1 MKIFNS
7 LLILTLLVLG
17 LSVKNLHSQTEL
29 DNMGCCG
36 DEEQMLYWDEWNYW
50 QGKKDSLLKI
60 LSALDADISKLKAE
74 LNAKDRELD
83 DAEAQLYAAVGSD
96 KNGVDAFRKN
106 FAEAEKLI
114 NACKDSKSAAEIRT
128 KYFNQIE
135 ASKIRCLPEF
145 WDRYLAMKTKLEQ
158 CEGKVEQVTGQYTV
172 VKGDCLYKIAQSKYG
187 NGRCWPV
194 IWEANKNG
202 VISAPPRT
210 PKTIK
215 NPNLI
220 YPGQVLRIPDA
231 KNCKDLKTVTPR
243 KRTWRPRTK

>member
-106 FAEAEKLI
+106 F
-114 NACKDSKSAAEIRT
+114 
-128 KYFNQIE
+128 
-135 ASKIRCLPEF
+135 
-145 WDRYLAMKTKLEQ
+145 
-158 CEGKVEQVTGQYTV
+158 V
-172 VKGDCLYKIAQSKYG
+172 
-187 NGRCWPV
+187 
-194 IWEANKNG
+194 
-202 VISAPPRT
+202 
-210 PKTIK
+210 
-215 NPNLI
+215 
-220 YPGQVLRIPDA
+220 
-231 KNCKDLKTVTPR
+231 
-243 KRTWRPRTK
+243 